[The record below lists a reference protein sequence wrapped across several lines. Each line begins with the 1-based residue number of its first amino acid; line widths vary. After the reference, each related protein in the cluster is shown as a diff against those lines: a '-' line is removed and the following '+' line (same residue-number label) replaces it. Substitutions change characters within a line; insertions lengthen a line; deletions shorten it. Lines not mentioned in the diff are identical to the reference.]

1 MNRQFVKALLSSIS
15 LCGVSLFGQTIALQT
30 PPPGSVSVTSRYVS
44 DTQGLAM
51 TDLVQSVLSGNK
63 DLQAAREQLRQAEA
77 RLLQGGFRPNPT
89 LDATYTTDRLASN
102 MGSGGYSVSYSQPF
116 ELGGQRVKRVRVA
129 EVAVEIARAQIA
141 DAERLA
147 IAQVRS
153 LYGEAVAAAARLSL
167 LEQTADLDQQMVRV
181 MLVQRKAGDASRL
194 DETLLRAISNQLDA
208 QRIQAEAQL
217 GAFLLQIKNL
227 TGQAA
232 DAPVLLRNSNE
243 PSPLNLT
250 EEEATS
256 LALSNRPDLKA
267 AQLREELAE
276 AGIDLA
282 KSQLIPT
289 MSGFV
294 RFGQDKLVL
303 EDLPRP
309 GARYI
314 ENDRT
319 VSFGVSIPLPH
330 FNRQQGAIAETVSQ
344 KAQARAQRESTQLT
358 VRRDVALAFRNY
370 EAAGRTLEVLR
381 TGVVGQNQESFQIV
395 RLAYQLGELRL
406 LDVVNQQ
413 RILVDAQ
420 TAYVGAQRDYHV
432 AIADLERALGKR

>member
-1 MNRQFVKALLSSIS
+1 MNPQLFLSFCFLSGAF
-15 LCGVSLFGQTIALQT
+15 LYAQTTTTI
-30 PPPGSVSVTSRYVS
+30 PGPGSASATSRYVS
-44 DTQGLAM
+44 ESRGLAVA
-51 TDLVQSVLSGNK
+51 DLIQSVLIGNK

-102 MGSGGYSVSYSQPF
+102 AGSGGYSVSYTQPF
-116 ELGGQRVKRVRVA
+116 EFGGKRAKRVRVA

-141 DAERLA
+141 DAERLT
-147 IAQVRS
+147 ISQVRS
-153 LYGEAVAAAARLSL
+153 LYGEAIAAAARLEL
-167 LEQTADLDQQMVRV
+167 LERTADLNLQMVKV

-194 DETLLRAISNQLDA
+194 DETLLRANSNQVEA

-217 GAFLLQIKNL
+217 AGVVLQIGNL
-227 TGQAA
+227 IGQPAEAA
-232 DAPVLLRNSNE
+232 VLLRGSVE
-243 PSPLNLT
+243 LAPLNLT
-250 EEEATS
+250 EEQAMS
-256 LALSNRPDLKA
+256 LALRSRPDLQA
-267 AQLREELAE
+267 ARLREELAQ

-282 KSQLIPT
+282 KSQITPT
-289 MSGFV
+289 VNGFV

-303 EDLPRP
+303 EDLPQP

-314 ENDRT
+314 ESDRT
-319 VSFGVSIPLPH
+319 VSFGVSIPLPL

-344 KAQARAQRESTQLT
+344 RKQARAQRESTELA
-358 VRRDVALAFRNY
+358 VRRDVAVAHRNY
-370 EAAGRTLEVLR
+370 ESAKRTIEALR

-413 RILVDAQ
+413 RILIDAQ
-420 TAYVGAQRDYHV
+420 TAYASAQRDYFMAV
-432 AIADLERALGKR
+432 ADLERAVGSR

>member
-1 MNRQFVKALLSSIS
+1 MNFQFVLALYFLSGAFLYAQIS
-15 LCGVSLFGQTIALQT
+15 PTVPAPSL
-30 PPPGSVSVTSRYVS
+30 GSTSAVSRYVS
-44 DTQGLAM
+44 ENQGLAVAE
-51 TDLVQSVLSGNK
+51 LVGSVLSGNK

-77 RLLQGGFRPNPT
+77 RLLQGSFRANPT

-102 MGSGGYSVSYSQPF
+102 AGSGGYSVSYTQPF
-116 ELGGQRVKRVRVA
+116 ELGGKRAKRVRVA
-129 EVAVEIARAQIA
+129 EVAIEIARAQIA

-153 LYGEAVAAAARLSL
+153 LYGEAIAAAARLGL
-167 LEQTADLDQQMVRV
+167 LERTADLSQQMLKI

-194 DETLLRAISNQLDA
+194 DETLLRANSNQVQA

-217 GAFLLQIKNL
+217 AGFVFQIKNL
-227 TGQAA
+227 MGQ
-232 DAPVLLRNSNE
+232 PVEASLLLSISAE
-243 PSPLNLT
+243 PETLNLT
-250 EEEATS
+250 EQQAMS
-256 LALSNRPDLKA
+256 LALRSRPDLQA
-267 AQLREELAE
+267 ARLREELAE

-282 KSQLIPT
+282 NAQIIPT
-289 MSGFV
+289 ISGFA

-309 GARYI
+309 GAQYI

-319 VSFGVSIPLPH
+319 VSFGISIPLPL
-330 FNRQQGAIAETVSQ
+330 FNRQQGAIAEAVSQ
-344 KAQARAQRESTQLT
+344 RTQARVQRESTELA
-358 VRRDVALAFRNY
+358 VRRDVALAYRNY
-370 EAAGRTLEVLR
+370 ESAKSTLDVLR

-420 TAYVGAQRDYHV
+420 TAYASAQRDYFSAV
-432 AIADLERALGKR
+432 ADLERAVGTR